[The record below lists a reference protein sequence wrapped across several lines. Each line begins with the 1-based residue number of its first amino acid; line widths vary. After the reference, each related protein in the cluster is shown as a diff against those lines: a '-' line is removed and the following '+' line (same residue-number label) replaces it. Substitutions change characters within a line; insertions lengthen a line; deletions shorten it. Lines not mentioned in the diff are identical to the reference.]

1 MLSYLPTYRSFPSAR
16 SSAPTPRPFGQ
27 VYLVCLLYM
36 DPHRCRCCRS
46 IMASRRVVVQLSTY

>member
-27 VYLVCLLYM
+27 VYLVCLY
-36 DPHRCRCCRS
+36 S
-46 IMASRRVVVQLSTY
+46 IWIRIGAIVAALSWLPGGL